1 MTFLKSILNFFDVSD
16 ELFSFNKCVYVENAA
31 SKSFMSINLFTNND
45 LKRDILEEKHCKL
58 VKILIIKE
66 TEERTLKFE
75 LHEYANDFQT

>member
-1 MTFLKSILNFFDVSD
+1 MNFFDVSD